1 MRTQTS
7 PHKKPLNMVRIIK
20 APIKAI
26 SKAIDLYV
34 KSVTNFSIA
43 YNRPRRAIEESV
55 PIPDNDQSSEGA
67 LIRSIT
73 IDAMDGKASNIKITD
88 FEMYIIHHHCH
99 KLQSG
104 ASRKGTPRSY
114 NVGLEKIDE
123 DRVSSFK
130 DDNIF
135 LKGW

>member
-1 MRTQTS
+1 MRIQTS
-7 PHKKPLNMVRIIK
+7 PNKKPLNMVRIIK

-43 YNRPRRAIEESV
+43 YNRPRRAI
-55 PIPDNDQSSEGA
+55 SSEGA
-67 LIRSIT
+67 LVRSIT

-99 KLQSG
+99 QLQSG

-114 NVGLEKIDE
+114 NVGMEKIDE